1 MAIVQNPFTGRTS
14 GKFAGAVFSK
24 QFGKNTMRS
33 KPVEVANPKTTKQ
46 LTQRQRFSMMVVVG
60 RLLLSFI
67 RVSFKQISVGM
78 SAFNSF
84 VQQNIDLFIAG
95 TYPNFT
101 YDWTKL
107 VVSKGT
113 LTGLLSPFASVLPG
127 LIVKISWTD
136 NTGNGDALDTDYAL
150 LVLVNPTKMEVLTST
165 TNAQRGDEGWS
176 FNVPASWAGD
186 TVHCYAGAADVDF
199 AKIADSAYAQS
210 VIVVA

>member
-14 GKFAGAVFSK
+14 GRFAGAVFSK

-67 RVSFKQISVGM
+67 RVSFKQIAVGM

-95 TYPNFT
+95 AYPNFT
-101 YDWTKL
+101 YDWSKL
-107 VVSKGT
+107 IVSKGT
-113 LTGLLSPFASVLPG
+113 LTGLLSPIAAAFAG

-136 NTGNGDALDTDYAL
+136 NTGNGDALASDNAM
-150 LVLVNPTKMEVLTST
+150 LVLVNPTKMEVVTST
-165 TNAQRGDEGWS
+165 TDATRDDEEYS
-176 FNVPASWAGD
+176 FTVPASWAGD
-186 TVHCYAGAADVDF
+186 TVHCYAAAADEDY
-199 AKIADSAYAQS
+199 AKIADSVYCNT
-210 VIVVA
+210 VVVVA